1 MYEVEY
7 GVLKKMIKN
16 FCKNRASGRIIF
28 DAENFEY
35 YYENNKNHGI
45 NPEVLVPISFCWL
58 IENNCNLDCIYCFSD
73 HKKIGIENND
83 YIETA
88 KNILSLDPLTIV
100 LTGGEPTL
108 NKNLKEILDF
118 IDGDALTIIDSNG
131 TTDVWSELIPSLKN
145 SIVRFSIDSLNENTI
160 NKVRPSS
167 NRIFTSNQ
175 IPTITKNIRILSSND
190 ILVTIQTVV
199 TRYNINELDEI
210 YNYLVQ
216 NGIKHWYLSVVKY
229 SEKCSNIYSDI
240 YPTDEEIKLIKHKIK
255 TYNQKKIKVK
265 LSIEKSDFDNSRVFI
280 DKTGKFFVELVDK
293 GITYIGANPTKP
305 TISEI
310 CNELN
315 LTTFYDLYINK
326 KNIVN
331 LDDISE

>member
-1 MYEVEY
+1 
-7 GVLKKMIKN
+7 MIKN
-16 FCKNRASGRIIF
+16 FYKNRAFGKIVF
-28 DAENFEY
+28 DVENFEY
-35 YYENNKNHGI
+35 YYENNKNYKI
-45 NPEVLVPISFCWL
+45 NPEDLVPISFCWL
-58 IENNCNLDCIYCFSD
+58 IEDKCNLDCIYCFSD
-73 HKKIGIENND
+73 HKKNSIENAD
-83 YIETA
+83 FIETA
-88 KNILSLDPLTIV
+88 KNILSLSPLTIV

-118 IDGDALTIIDSNG
+118 IDGNALTIIDSNG
-131 TTDVWSELIPSLKN
+131 TTDVWPALIPSLKN
-145 SIVRFSIDSLNENTI
+145 SIIRFSIDSLKENII

-167 NRIFTSNQ
+167 NRILTSNQ
-175 IPTITKNIRILSSND
+175 IPAITRNIKTLISND

-210 YNYLVQ
+210 YHYLVQ
-216 NGIKHWYLSVVKY
+216 NGIKHWYLSVVKH

-240 YPTDEEIKLIKHKIK
+240 YPSDEEIELIKHKIK
-255 TYNQKKIKVK
+255 AFNQNKIRVK
-265 LSIEKSDFDNSRVFI
+265 LSIEKSNFDNSRVFI
-280 DKTGKFFVELVDK
+280 DKSGKFFVELADQ
-293 GITYIGANPTKP
+293 GITYIGTNPTKP

-315 LTTFYDLYINK
+315 LSTFYELYINK

>member
-1 MYEVEY
+1 MV
-7 GVLKKMIKN
+7 KK
-16 FCKNRASGRIIF
+16 FYKNRASGRIVF
-28 DAENFEY
+28 DADNFEY
-35 YYENNKNHGI
+35 YYEDNKNCEP
-45 NPEVLVPISFCWL
+45 NPKDLIPISFCWL

-73 HKKIGIENND
+73 HKKMNVENND

-108 NKNLKEILDF
+108 NTNLKDILEF
-118 IDGDALTIIDSNG
+118 INGNALTIIDSNG
-131 TTDVWSELIPSLKN
+131 TTDVWSKLIPSLRN
-145 SIVRFSIDSLNENTI
+145 SIIRISIDSLRENTI
-160 NKVRPSS
+160 RKVRPSS
-167 NRIFTSNQ
+167 NCIFTSNQ
-175 IPTITKNIRILSSND
+175 IPTITRNIKTLNSNN

-210 YNYLVQ
+210 YNYLIQ

-229 SEKCSNIYSDI
+229 SEKCSDIYSDI
-240 YPTDEEIKLIKHKIK
+240 YPTDAEIELIKHKIK
-255 TYNQKKIKVK
+255 TYNQDKIRTK

-280 DKTGKFFVELVDK
+280 DKAGKFFVESADK
-293 GITYIGANPTKP
+293 GMVYIGTNPKEP
-305 TISEI
+305 TIDEI

-326 KNIVN
+326 KNIVTFDG
-331 LDDISE
+331 LS